1 MLNNNLRNNINQS
14 TNNEQNT
21 NTLNGGSHMINNRI
35 KLAREQY
42 QAEQEAKAKEEAKQQ
57 RLASIEPVD
66 IIDTIDEV
74 HNNIARAVRNE
85 SGNSIGTNGGKLYQK
100 PIATADGHLT
110 TIAAD
115 SQEALDEL
123 EKNIALGLQGD
134 GKYHKLVYIGGI
146 PCDCAGK
153 TLEELEED
161 IAAAEDYY
169 KAHNGHVLRD
179 IDVAEQLIDA
189 GYEKKDLK
197 QVEGSDGNTYLIDYG
212 RKALMGLDGYTVVDL
227 SELESKLTDED
238 IEKLLVEKLEKHI
251 EEIAVEE
258 EECDEYDEEDEDL
271 DEYYEEEYDEDS
283 DDDDDEGGWY
293 IILG

>member
-1 MLNNNLRNNINQS
+1 MLHINLENTSINTIANND
-14 TNNEQNT
+14 QNT
-21 NTLNGGSHMINNRI
+21 KVNGGKSMINNRI
-35 KLAREQY
+35 KQAKEQY
-42 QAEQEAKAKEEAKQQ
+42 AAEQQAKAKEEARAQ
-57 RLASIEPVD
+57 RLAAIKPVD
-66 IIDTIDEV
+66 IVDTIDEV
-74 HNNIARAVRNE
+74 NNNIARAVRNE
-85 SGNSIGTNGGKLYQK
+85 AGNSMGTNGGKLYQK

-110 TIAAD
+110 TIAAE

-169 KAHNGHVLRD
+169 KAHNGNVLRD
-179 IDVAEQLIDA
+179 IDVAEQLVDA

-197 QVEGSDGNTYLIDYG
+197 QVEGSNSETYLIDYG
-212 RKALMGLDGYTVVDL
+212 RKALMDLDGYTVVDL

-238 IEKLLVEKLEKHI
+238 IEKLLIEKLEAKI
-251 EEIAVEE
+251 EEEAEE
-258 EECDEYDEEDEDL
+258 EEYDDYDEYDE
-271 DEYYEEEYDEDS
+271 YY
-283 DDDDDEGGWY
+283 DDDDDDDDDDGGWY